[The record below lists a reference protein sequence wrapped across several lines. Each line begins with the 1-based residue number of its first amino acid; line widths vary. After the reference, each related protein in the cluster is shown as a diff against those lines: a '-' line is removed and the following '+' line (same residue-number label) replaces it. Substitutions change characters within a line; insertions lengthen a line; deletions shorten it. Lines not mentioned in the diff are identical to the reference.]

1 MRKVLD
7 KATSCFR
14 VLSCILFLAVAVLT
28 LINVIGRSFF
38 NSPLQGAT
46 EIVQYGTMLAAA
58 AVMSRTGFE
67 HRHIIVNVIFRRF
80 PKMMQ
85 KILAAIANILGTIVF
100 GGVSYLYYRNIIK
113 NFTGGR
119 VTDALQIPY
128 WVLYTVLCAGFAL
141 GAIVFLYQ
149 AYESIRDIFKKDD
162 AYEAPPAS
170 IDEIQQ
176 MELEDEKIPEDA
188 AEAAE
193 KAEEAA
199 ETVGETVEQVAGD
212 LPDKP
217 DDV

>member
-7 KATSCFR
+7 KATSYFR

-28 LINVIGRSFF
+28 LINVVGRSFF

-85 KILAAIANILGTIVF
+85 KILSAIANILGTIVF
-100 GGVSYLYYRNIIK
+100 GGVSYLYYRNVVK
-113 NFTGGR
+113 NFVGGR

-149 AYESIRDIFKKDD
+149 AYESVRDIFKKDD
-162 AYEAPPAS
+162 SFEAPPAS
-170 IDEIQQ
+170 IDEIQE
-176 MELEDEKIPEDA
+176 MELKEDNAPAD
-188 AEAAE
+188 AAE
-193 KAEEAA
+193 KAA
-199 ETVGETVEQVAGD
+199 ETAEQITDD

-217 DDV
+217 DGV

>member
-7 KATSCFR
+7 KATSYFR

-100 GGVSYLYYRNIIK
+100 GGVAYLYYRNVVK
-113 NFTGGR
+113 NIVGGR

-162 AYEAPPAS
+162 SFEAPPAS
-170 IDEIQQ
+170 IDEIQEA
-176 MELEDEKIPEDA
+176 ELAADA
-188 AEAAE
+188 
-193 KAEEAA
+193 AEEAA
-199 ETVGETVEQVAGD
+199 AEASADAAAE
-212 LPDKP
+212 LPDDP
-217 DDV
+217 DGV

>member
-7 KATSCFR
+7 KATSYFR

-28 LINVIGRSFF
+28 LVNVIGRSFF

-85 KILAAIANILGTIVF
+85 KILSAIANILGTIVF
-100 GGVSYLYYRNIIK
+100 GGVAYLYYRNVVK
-113 NFTGGR
+113 NFVGGR

-149 AYESIRDIFKKDD
+149 ACESVRDIFKKDD
-162 AYEAPPAS
+162 SFEAPPAS
-170 IDEIQQ
+170 IDEIQE
-176 MELEDEKIPEDA
+176 MELKEDNAPAD
-188 AEAAE
+188 AAE
-193 KAEEAA
+193 KAA
-199 ETVGETVEQVAGD
+199 ETAEQITDD
-212 LPDKP
+212 LPEKP
-217 DDV
+217 DGV

>member
-7 KATSCFR
+7 NATSYFR

-28 LINVIGRSFF
+28 LINVVGRSFF

-85 KILAAIANILGTIVF
+85 KILSAIANILGTIVF
-100 GGVSYLYYRNIIK
+100 GGVAYLYYRNVVK
-113 NFTGGR
+113 NFVGGR

-149 AYESIRDIFKKDD
+149 AYESVKDIFKKDD
-162 AYEAPPAS
+162 SFEAPPAS
-170 IDEIQQ
+170 IDEIQE
-176 MELEDEKIPEDA
+176 MELKEDNAPAD
-188 AEAAE
+188 AAE
-193 KAEEAA
+193 KAA
-199 ETVGETVEQVAGD
+199 ETAEQITDD
-212 LPDKP
+212 LPEKP
-217 DDV
+217 DGV

>member
-7 KATSCFR
+7 KATSYFR

-28 LINVIGRSFF
+28 LINVVGRSFF

-85 KILAAIANILGTIVF
+85 KILSAIANILGTIVF
-100 GGVSYLYYRNIIK
+100 GGVAYLYYRNVVK
-113 NFTGGR
+113 NIVGGR

-149 AYESIRDIFKKDD
+149 AYESVRDIFKKDD
-162 AYEAPPAS
+162 TFEAPPAS
-170 IDEIQQ
+170 IDEIQE
-176 MELEDEKIPEDA
+176 MELKEDQAPAD
-188 AEAAE
+188 AAE
-193 KAEEAA
+193 KAA
-199 ETVGETVEQVAGD
+199 ETAEQITDD

-217 DDV
+217 DGV

>member
-7 KATSCFR
+7 KATSYFR

-28 LINVIGRSFF
+28 LVNVIGRSFF

-100 GGVSYLYYRNIIK
+100 GGVAYLYYRNVVK
-113 NFTGGR
+113 NIVGGR

-149 AYESIRDIFKKDD
+149 AYESVRDIFKNDD
-162 AYEAPPAS
+162 AFEAPPAS
-170 IDEIQQ
+170 IDEIQE
-176 MELEDEKIPEDA
+176 MELKDEQIIEDA
-188 AEAAE
+188 AETAE
-193 KAEEAA
+193 KAGEAA
-199 ETVGETVEQVAGD
+199 EQIIDD

-217 DDV
+217 DGV

>member
-7 KATSCFR
+7 KATSYFR

-100 GGVSYLYYRNIIK
+100 GGVAYLYYRNVVK
-113 NFTGGR
+113 NIVGGR

-162 AYEAPPAS
+162 SFEAPPAS
-170 IDEIQQ
+170 IDEIQEA
-176 MELEDEKIPEDA
+176 ELAADA
-188 AEAAE
+188 
-193 KAEEAA
+193 AEEAA
-199 ETVGETVEQVAGD
+199 AEASADAAAE
-212 LPDKP
+212 LPDDP
-217 DDV
+217 DGA

>member
-7 KATSCFR
+7 KATSYFR

-100 GGVSYLYYRNIIK
+100 GGVAYLYYRNVVK
-113 NFTGGR
+113 NIVGGR

-149 AYESIRDIFKKDD
+149 AYEAIRDIFKKDD
-162 AYEAPPAS
+162 SFEAPPAS
-170 IDEIQQ
+170 IDEIQEA
-176 MELEDEKIPEDA
+176 ELAADA
-188 AEAAE
+188 
-193 KAEEAA
+193 AEEAA
-199 ETVGETVEQVAGD
+199 AEASADAAAE
-212 LPDKP
+212 LPDDP
-217 DDV
+217 DGV

>member
-7 KATSCFR
+7 KATSYFR

-28 LINVIGRSFF
+28 LVNVIGRSFF

-100 GGVSYLYYRNIIK
+100 GGVAYLYYRNVVK
-113 NFTGGR
+113 NIVGGR

-149 AYESIRDIFKKDD
+149 AYESVRDIFKNDD
-162 AYEAPPAS
+162 AFEAPPAS
-170 IDEIQQ
+170 IDEIQE
-176 MELEDEKIPEDA
+176 MELKDGQIIEDA
-188 AEAAE
+188 AETAE
-193 KAEEAA
+193 KAGEAA
-199 ETVGETVEQVAGD
+199 EQIIDD

-217 DDV
+217 DGV

>member
-7 KATSCFR
+7 KATSYFR

-28 LINVIGRSFF
+28 LINVVGRSFF

-85 KILAAIANILGTIVF
+85 KILSAIANILGTIVF
-100 GGVSYLYYRNIIK
+100 GGVAYLYYRNVVK
-113 NFTGGR
+113 NFVGGR

-149 AYESIRDIFKKDD
+149 AYESVKDIFKKDD
-162 AYEAPPAS
+162 SFEAPPAS
-170 IDEIQQ
+170 IDEIQE
-176 MELEDEKIPEDA
+176 MELKEDNAPAD
-188 AEAAE
+188 AAE
-193 KAEEAA
+193 KAA
-199 ETVGETVEQVAGD
+199 ETAEQITDD
-212 LPDKP
+212 LPEKP
-217 DDV
+217 DGV

>member
-7 KATSCFR
+7 KATSYFR

-28 LINVIGRSFF
+28 LINVVGRSFF

-85 KILAAIANILGTIVF
+85 KILSAIANILGTIVF
-100 GGVSYLYYRNIIK
+100 GGVAYLYYRNVVK
-113 NFTGGR
+113 NFAGGR

-149 AYESIRDIFKKDD
+149 AYESVMDIFKKDD
-162 AYEAPPAS
+162 SFEAPPAS
-170 IDEIQQ
+170 IDEIQE
-176 MELEDEKIPEDA
+176 MELKEDNAPAD
-188 AEAAE
+188 AAE
-193 KAEEAA
+193 KAA
-199 ETVGETVEQVAGD
+199 ETAEQITDD
-212 LPDKP
+212 LPEKP
-217 DDV
+217 DGV

>member
-7 KATSCFR
+7 KATSYFR

-28 LINVIGRSFF
+28 LINVVGRSFF

-85 KILAAIANILGTIVF
+85 KILSAIANILGTIVF
-100 GGVSYLYYRNIIK
+100 GGVAYLYYRNVVK
-113 NFTGGR
+113 NFVGGR

-149 AYESIRDIFKKDD
+149 AYESVRDIFKKDD
-162 AYEAPPAS
+162 SFEAPPAS
-170 IDEIQQ
+170 IDEIQE
-176 MELEDEKIPEDA
+176 MELKEDNAPAD
-188 AEAAE
+188 AAE
-193 KAEEAA
+193 KAA
-199 ETVGETVEQVAGD
+199 ETAEQITDD
-212 LPDKP
+212 LPEKP
-217 DDV
+217 DGV

>member
-14 VLSCILFLAVAVLT
+14 VLSCALFLCVAILT
-28 LINVIGRSFF
+28 LVNVIGRSFF
-38 NSPLQGAT
+38 NAPLQGAT

-100 GGVSYLYYRNIIK
+100 GGVSYLYYRNVVK
-113 NFTGGR
+113 NIVGGR

-128 WVLYTVLCAGFAL
+128 WVIYTVLCAGFAL

-149 AYESIRDIFKKDD
+149 AYESIRDLFKKED
-162 AYEAPPAS
+162 AFEAPPAS

-176 MELEDEKIPEDA
+176 IELEEDQALEDA

-193 KAEEAA
+193 EAVQ
-199 ETVGETVEQVAGD
+199 ETADQIADD

-217 DDV
+217 DGV

>member
-7 KATSCFR
+7 KATSYFR

-85 KILAAIANILGTIVF
+85 KILAAIANILGTVVF
-100 GGVSYLYYRNIIK
+100 GGVAYLYYRNVVK
-113 NFTGGR
+113 NIVGGR

-162 AYEAPPAS
+162 SFEAPPAS
-170 IDEIQQ
+170 IDEIQEA
-176 MELEDEKIPEDA
+176 ELAADA
-188 AEAAE
+188 
-193 KAEEAA
+193 AEEAA
-199 ETVGETVEQVAGD
+199 AEASAEATADAAAE
-212 LPDKP
+212 LPDDP
-217 DDV
+217 DGV

>member
-7 KATSCFR
+7 KATSYFR

-100 GGVSYLYYRNIIK
+100 GGVAYLYYRNVVK
-113 NFTGGR
+113 NIVGGR

-162 AYEAPPAS
+162 SFEAPPAS
-170 IDEIQQ
+170 IDEIQEA
-176 MELEDEKIPEDA
+176 ELA
-188 AEAAE
+188 
-193 KAEEAA
+193 AEEAA
-199 ETVGETVEQVAGD
+199 AEASADAAAE
-212 LPDKP
+212 LPDDP
-217 DDV
+217 DGV